1 MIWEE
6 HKSISKLIIILSFF
20 LTISVTRE
28 IDERLEFLEEMQSLG
43 RNYVRKYQS
52 NIKAEIADKAHQLEM
67 LQLEE
72 SEKIAAAEEA
82 VASSEDLFRS

>member
-52 NIKAEIADKAHQLEM
+52 NIKAEIAEKAHQLEM

>member
-1 MIWEE
+1 M
-6 HKSISKLIIILSFF
+6 
-20 LTISVTRE
+20 TISVTRE

-43 RNYVRKYQS
+43 HHYVRKYQT
-52 NIKAEIADKAHQLEM
+52 NIKAEIAEKAHQLEM

-72 SEKIAAAEEA
+72 SEKNSAAKEA

>member
-1 MIWEE
+1 M
-6 HKSISKLIIILSFF
+6 
-20 LTISVTRE
+20 TISVTRE

-52 NIKAEIADKAHQLEM
+52 NIKAEIAEKAHQLEM